1 MGTAEGDRMGDST
14 GLTIFFRLYFI
25 WHDCGLE
32 QLVLVSF
39 SSITLSHYQCQH
51 AIS

>member
-1 MGTAEGDRMGDST
+1 MGTAEGDWMGDNT
-14 GLTIFFRLYFI
+14 GLAILFRLYFI
-25 WHDCGLE
+25 WHGCGLE
-32 QLVLVSF
+32 QSVLVSF